1 MANLGGL
8 VLSKIV
14 VGLDIGTSCVRAV
27 IAEITEENS
36 LLITGI
42 GTSVSTGLRNGQ
54 ISNIESTM
62 QSIRAAVE
70 AAEMMA
76 GFEIDSCITAV
87 GGSQIESII
96 SKGLVA
102 ITTKN
107 AGNREINSEDI
118 ARVIEASRAVNIPL
132 DRHILHVIPRS
143 YIVDGQGDV
152 KDPMNMLG
160 VRLESEV
167 CIITS
172 SRTTTQNIL
181 SCISRAGYRADGV
194 FLKTLASAQAV
205 VSDEEKE
212 LGSIVIDLGGG
223 TTDVLILS
231 EGTPLH
237 AISIP
242 VGGNLVTNDLSI
254 MRGISYDS
262 AEKIKKT
269 SGCCWEGLISDDEEV
284 IIPGIGNS
292 PPQVISRLEICQI
305 IQPRIEEIFSLIR
318 KKLPQQVKS
327 KRLSGSVILAGGGA
341 LVPGIVE
348 LASKEFK
355 TTNVRIALPS
365 NYGGPVESYRSPEF
379 STVIGLL
386 VSSLDTGSYDE
397 AEKKARI
404 KRKNTNFFGNIG
416 NWFKEF
422 F

>member
-1 MANLGGL
+1 MSN
-8 VLSKIV
+8 II
-14 VGLDIGTSCVRAV
+14 VGLDIGTSSVRAV
-27 IAEITEENS
+27 IAEITENNT

-42 GTSVSTGLRNGQ
+42 GTSISTGLRHGQ

-62 QSIRAAVE
+62 QSIRAAVD

-76 GFEIDSCITAV
+76 GVEIDSCITAV
-87 GGSQIESII
+87 GGAQIESII

-102 ITTKN
+102 ITAKN
-107 AGNREINSEDI
+107 GGNREINSEDI
-118 ARVIEASRAVNIPL
+118 SRVIEASRAVNIPL
-132 DRHILHVIPRS
+132 DRHILHVIPRV

-152 KDPMNMLG
+152 KDPLNMLG

-172 SRTTTQNIL
+172 SRTSTQNIL
-181 SCISRAGYRADGV
+181 QCIFRAGYRADGV
-194 FLKTLASAQAV
+194 FLKTLACAQAV
-205 VSDEEKE
+205 VSEEEKE
-212 LGSIVIDLGGG
+212 LGSLVIDLGGG

-254 MRGISYDS
+254 MRGISYES

-284 IIPGIGNS
+284 IIPGIGNN

-305 IQPRIEEIFSLIR
+305 IQPRIEEIFTLIR

-341 LVPGIVE
+341 LLPGIVE
-348 LASKEFK
+348 LATKEFK
-355 TTNVRIALPS
+355 TSNVRIALPS
-365 NYGGPVESYRSPEF
+365 NYGGPVETYRSPEY

-386 VSSLDTGSYDE
+386 ASSIEKNTYDE
-397 AEKKARI
+397 LEHTGRV
-404 KRKNTNFFGNIG
+404 KRHKPSVISSIG